1 MCLYFNFSCITCIC
15 NTYSCS
21 VTVVTRGLV
30 SFLINTSELSVY
42 NLHTVDDDD
51 SYFVDGHGVGSIGGG
66 GVCGYGGAGHAG
78 LVLVVLVV
86 HLCLSGSLVSPAW
99 HRSTFPD
106 PYLPVKY
113 ATTALHHPNF
123 QCTSVIVALH

>member
-1 MCLYFNFSCITCIC
+1 M
-15 NTYSCS
+15 
-21 VTVVTRGLV
+21 

-66 GVCGYGGAGHAG
+66 GVCGYGGVGPDACGVGHAG
-78 LVLVVLVV
+78 LVLVV

-113 ATTALHHPNF
+113 ATTAH
-123 QCTSVIVALH
+123 CTTPTFNAHL